1 MRTDPATWPE
11 VARSGFGEWGTKQ
24 GDACSVDAWSE
35 GPALFDMADLNEES
49 VTGPSVAGGAASVR
63 YVKQAVGLVR
73 FHAAAAVVTA
83 PLSKA
88 AVHLAGLG
96 YPGHT
101 ELLADLCG
109 IDRTDVA
116 MLLVSPDFKVAL
128 MSVHVGLKE
137 AIASLSREALVDRL
151 ALVWS
156 EHRRWFG
163 AAPRIGLCA
172 LNPHGGEEGLFGSEE
187 TDLLAPA
194 VTEARAAGIDVRGP
208 FPADTI
214 FVRAARGEFDVVLAL
229 YHDQAAIALKTR
241 SFGSSVNMTLGLPL
255 LRTSVDHGTAYDI
268 AGRGVADPGSLIEAL
283 RLATRLVER
292 NGEAA

>member
-11 VARSGFGEWGTKQ
+11 VARSGFAEWGTKQ
-24 GDACSVDAWSE
+24 GDACSVDTWGE

-49 VTGPSVAGGAASVR
+49 ITGASAAGGAASVR

-88 AVHLAGLG
+88 AVRLAGLG

-137 AIASLSREALVDRL
+137 AIASLSRDALVARL

-163 AAPRIGLCA
+163 AAPRVGLCA
-172 LNPHGGEEGLFGSEE
+172 LNPHGGEEGLFGREE
-187 TDLLAPA
+187 MDLLAPA

-214 FVRAARGEFDVVLAL
+214 FVRAARGDFDVVLAL
-229 YHDQAAIALKTR
+229 YHDQATIALKTR
-241 SFGSSVNMTLGLPL
+241 SFGRSVNMTLGLPL

-268 AGRGVADPGSLIEAL
+268 AGCGVADPGSLIAAL
-283 RLATRLVER
+283 RLAARLVGR